1 MPDQYIDKHT
11 VAIPGPVGDITPKAR
26 EALDGTVK
34 ARDEARKYAAGTRT
48 LQDQAVAGLVSGE
61 GPQTGAALDD
71 LINRRRGGPI
81 SMSLIG
87 RKNLRRLPGCDP
99 STGTRSVQAGVV
111 LPDDNAYIFPVINTA
126 DDTADVY
133 KVDLDSG
140 AVLASIKVTGA
151 GHCNGACV
159 RDGSIL
165 LLSSFMASGDTSYQV
180 VELDHALTTV
190 TRHQITDYP
199 AAGRPQFLVC
209 MEDGTLVTGGAGRN
223 PALVQI
229 GADWKAGPRIPCQ
242 APAYITADYAA
253 YQGAIRIGGTV
264 GLIMDDPNQVIRYS
278 LDGSYV
284 GTLLIGDEQGGVYYG
299 ELENGT
305 QVGSRIY
312 INAGALYGSETY
324 SCLYAY
330 DVAGLPLTASGGMSV
345 GANWL
350 KGLYVDSTG
359 DDWKGDGTQAR
370 PFDSINLAVYYAR
383 RSGADIVSNRN
394 SDTFPECVRFYA
406 ARGSLR
412 LKGSTVTGG
421 LVVRDSQLTVFSA
434 TLGKATASILGTDY
448 TGSLIAVN
456 SMVKTAAVNTTAGGV
471 VSDNSIIKQS

>member
-71 LINRRRGGPI
+71 LIGRRRGGPI

-111 LPDDNAYIFPVINTA
+111 LPDDNAYVFPVINTA

-140 AVLASIKVTGA
+140 TVLASVKVTDA

-199 AAGRPQFLVC
+199 GAGRPQFLVC
-209 MEDGTLVTGGAGRN
+209 MEDGTLVTGEPGKN
-223 PALVQI
+223 PFLTLV
-229 GADWKAGPRIPCQ
+229 GSDWKAGQRILCQ
-242 APAYITADYAA
+242 APAHITADYSVC
-253 YQGAIRIGGTV
+253 QGAIRIGGTV
-264 GLIMDDPNQVIRYS
+264 GLIMNDPNQIIRYNM
-278 LDGSYV
+278 DGSYA

-305 QVGSRIY
+305 AVGSRIY
-312 INAGALYGSETY
+312 MNASVLYGRETY

-330 DVAGLPLTASGGMSV
+330 DVAGLPLTASGGMTV

-350 KGLYVDSTG
+350 KGLYVDSTA

-370 PFDSINLAVYYAR
+370 PFDSINLAVYFAR
-383 RSGADIVSNRN
+383 RSGADIVASRN
-394 SDTFPECVRFYA
+394 NDTFPESVRFYA

-412 LKGSTVTGG
+412 LKGGTVTGG
-421 LVVRDSQLTVFSA
+421 LVVRDSQLTVFST
-434 TLGKATASILGTDY
+434 TLGKGSVSILGTDY

-456 SMVKTAAVNTTAGGV
+456 SMIKMAAVNTAAGGIAN
-471 VSDNSIIKQS
+471 DNSIIKQN